1 MLIVNITIPAYTSAM
16 RRKPGALVPLE
27 SDICIT
33 AVELLKDGTREFH
46 GYELAKQLAAETSD
60 RQLLAAYG
68 TLYRALGRLVDMGML
83 TSRWENPQI
92 AAAAN
97 RPRRGFSTVRRPH
110 QLPYDGDRLTALQNH
125 SDRRTAGDE
134 LQQ

>member
-1 MLIVNITIPAYTSAM
+1 MLIVNITISAYTSAM

-33 AVELLKDGTREFH
+33 AVELLKHGTREFH

-60 RQLLAAYG
+60 RQSLAAYG
-68 TLYRALGRLVDMGML
+68 TLYRALGRLLDMGML

-92 AAAAN
+92 AAAEN
-97 RPRRGFSTVRRPH
+97 RPRRRF
-110 QLPYDGDRLTALQNH
+110 YALTA
-125 SDRRTAGDE
+125 AGRASARE
-134 LQQ
+134 AISARLPSAKRLRKGWTPA